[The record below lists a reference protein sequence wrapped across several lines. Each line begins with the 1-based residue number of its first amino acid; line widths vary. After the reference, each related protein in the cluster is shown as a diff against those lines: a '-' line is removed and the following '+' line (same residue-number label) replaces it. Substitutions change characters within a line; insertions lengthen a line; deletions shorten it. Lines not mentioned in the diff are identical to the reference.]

1 MLNVQTLQCKKQGA
15 EFADLA
21 AAQACHASDVKDIG
35 DWNEYT
41 TWVKTQVY
49 TESYKL
55 MDDKSGYHITR
66 TWPSKE
72 VMDAAEATGGPGYML
87 DRMACA
93 KTGWE
98 ANSASN
104 PPAESIREDD

>member
-1 MLNVQTLQCKKQGA
+1 MLNVQTIQCTKPKTA
-15 EFADLA
+15 FADLA

-41 TWVKTQVY
+41 TWVDTQVY
-49 TESYKL
+49 TEAYKF

-72 VMDAAEATGGPGYML
+72 VMDAAEATGGPGFML
-87 DRMACA
+87 DRMSDDT
-93 KTGWE
+93 TGWE
-98 ANSASN
+98 AGKVSN
-104 PPAESIREDD
+104 PPAESIRE

>member
-1 MLNVQTLQCKKQGA
+1 MLNVQTLQSKKQGA

-87 DRMACA
+87 DRMACD

-98 ANSASN
+98 ANRASN

>member
-87 DRMACA
+87 DRMACD

-98 ANSASN
+98 ANRASN